1 MKGINE
7 MKKTLVK
14 IACILGFFAFG
25 SEAMSQNV
33 PLRVDMNYTQARKVL
48 LDNGWQP
55 FVPAGANVLTCQ
67 FGNPCNNRS
76 IDSEKRLRR
85 QFRARGW
92 YEAVHCFP
100 TGAGFCYHQFY
111 DINGRG
117 LVVVTGSGSYTM
129 MPSVVQFYYKDLL
142 SRE

>member
-55 FVPAGANVLTCQ
+55 FVPAGAHVLTCN
-67 FGNPCNNRS
+67 FGKPCIFP
-76 IDSEKRLRR
+76 IDSEKSLRR

-100 TGAGFCYHQFY
+100 TGRGLCYHQFY

-117 LVVVTGSGSYTM
+117 LVVVTGSGYYT
-129 MPSVVQFYYKDLL
+129 MPSVQHFYYKDLL
-142 SRE
+142 SGE